1 MFEKFV
7 EVADKILD
15 AIQPAGGAQASEPQQ
30 QVRSA
35 QHSVI
40 VCHNIFVL
48 APPLEDPQPAMQPA
62 AQCRLK
68 HSPVWLHGG
77 GGLANCSK
85 LLCALCTFDLFS
97 LQEPTAA
104 VDSQGRRHSASL
116 HPSSQAAQPTESG
129 SQSGAVLNMLS
140 QDSQCFV
147 SSLAW
152 AG

>member
-1 MFEKFV
+1 MRDSIGAVSYVEFVLHPAPMFEKFV

-68 HSPVWLHGG
+68 HSPVWLHWGG
-77 GGLANCSK
+77 VSK
-85 LLCALCTFDLFS
+85 LFKSAVRPVHVRSLFS
-97 LQEPTAA
+97 A
-104 VDSQGRRHSASL
+104 
-116 HPSSQAAQPTESG
+116 
-129 SQSGAVLNMLS
+129 GAHCS
-140 QDSQCFV
+140 CR
-147 SSLAW
+147 
-152 AG
+152 